1 LPTKLT
7 AFLDDYND
15 IFKLQTI
22 DNKNLA
28 RIYTHGLFA
37 SYRRNVERIDER
49 IDNSQY
55 DQLHHFLSNSPWSS
69 RELIDRIAIRAFN
82 LLQQSARSIE
92 HPLGCYIDESSFA
105 KKGNKSAGVGRQY
118 LGSKGKVDNGQVA
131 VFSAFGSAQNC
142 ALVDCRLYLP
152 QDWIEDLERCEKA
165 GIPEDQRSYKSKI
178 ELALESV
185 EHLDKMGLSPDFY
198 AIDALYGNSM
208 HFMNTLEL
216 TGKTVLGR
224 VRSNFQL
231 YLEKPHFYLPE
242 RKSGRGRTPT
252 KMRTKTKAFSVR
264 AIQQKSNEEDWQRV
278 EVRNTEKGKLYL
290 DIIHKKIWVR
300 CKNTNKTFERE
311 LLITRESKE
320 GKLKYSY
327 TLVIPAGCTDLQ
339 RLVQMDRQRY
349 WIERSFQDVKNQV
362 GMDEYQVRKYDGFYH
377 HMSLSMLAYLFL
389 TEQRMLFGENIELLS
404 CADIKKFLEFLIPN
418 KAVTLE
424 DLYMQMWIRHKK
436 RRASTESFLR
446 RQGEI

>member
-1 LPTKLT
+1 MTT
-7 AFLDDYND
+7 FLEDYND

-22 DNKNLA
+22 DNKRLA
-28 RIYTHGLFA
+28 HIYTHGLFA
-37 SYRRNVERIDER
+37 SKLRNIERIDER
-49 IDNSQY
+49 IVKSEY
-55 DQLHHFLSNSPWSS
+55 DQLHHFISNSPWSS
-69 RELIDRIAIRAFN
+69 RELIDRIAIRSFDF
-82 LLQQSARSIE
+82 LQHSSIKTE
-92 HPLGCYIDESSFA
+92 QPLGCYIDESSFA
-105 KKGNKSAGVGRQY
+105 KKGDKSVGVGWQY

-152 QDWIEDLERCEKA
+152 RDWIEDPERCNKA
-165 GIPEDQRSYKSKI
+165 GIPEDQRKYKTKI

-224 VRSNFQL
+224 IRSNFQC
-231 YLEKPHFYLPE
+231 YLEKPHFYPPE
-242 RKSGRGRTPT
+242 RKSGRGRPPI
-252 KMRTKTKAFSVR
+252 KMCTQTKAFSVQ
-264 AIQQKSNEEDWQRV
+264 AVQKKSKEEDWQRV
-278 EVRNTEKGKLYL
+278 EVRDTEKGKLYL

-300 CKNTNKTFERE
+300 CQNTNKTFERE
-311 LLITRESKE
+311 LLITKENEE
-320 GKLKYSY
+320 GKIKYSY

-349 WIERSFQDVKNQV
+349 WIERSFQDAKNQV

-389 TEQRMLFGENIELLS
+389 TEQRMQFGENVELLS

-418 KAVTLE
+418 KAATLE
-424 DLYMQMWIRHKK
+424 DLYIQMWVRHKK
-436 RRASTESFLR
+436 RRASTESYLR
-446 RQGEI
+446 RQYKT